1 MVDEEETQVVL
12 NEQEQEF
19 FDQHNVHC
27 EVCNQPGKV
36 LCCATCNLVFHLH
49 CACPKLQDEPAND
62 WMCAY
67 CCVEGMGGKKDEKEQ
82 RKATQACREIER
94 MKREC
99 VKEHANED
107 DNDDYEGHEDDEE
120 SKDDE
125 DHDDH
130 DGEITSE
137 DDDDDD
143 DNVGAFNNEVEG
155 GGPSA
160 PHSTLIKKLHILN

>member
-1 MVDEEETQVVL
+1 M
-12 NEQEQEF
+12 
-19 FDQHNVHC
+19 
-27 EVCNQPGKV
+27 
-36 LCCATCNLVFHLH
+36 
-49 CACPKLQDEPAND
+49 
-62 WMCAY
+62 
-67 CCVEGMGGKKDEKEQ
+67 DEKEQ
-82 RKATQACREIER
+82 HKAMQACREIER

-99 VKEHANED
+99 VKAHANED

-143 DNVGAFNNEVEG
+143 DNVGAFINEVEG
-155 GGPSA
+155 GVPSA
-160 PHSTLIKKLHILN
+160 PHSTLIKKLHILNQTPTYRRSVIEKDEIDLLIKKLLEMKLRGEIGGKPCGLGTSCGRKLVLRANAIRIS